1 MDNEPPID
9 PAALERIHKIGGA
22 KLVGKIIALFLENAP
37 QRLEAARQGE
47 RSGDLAAVE
56 QAVHSLKSS
65 AGNVGASRLQE
76 LAATTEKLAEKGEA
90 GPIPGLLGDLEEAL
104 SGAAGGL
111 AEHRKGLAE

>member
-65 AGNVGASRLQE
+65 AGNVGATRLQE
-76 LAATTEKLAEKGEA
+76 LAATIEELAEKGEA
-90 GPIPGLLGDLEEAL
+90 DPLPGLLVELEDAL
-104 SGAAGGL
+104 SGAVRCL
-111 AEHRKGLAE
+111 AEHQKGLEA